1 MSRLHRYLIVMAG
14 GRGLRMGT
22 PVPKQFLV
30 LAGKPLIFHAINKF
44 IEYDPGLELVIVLP
58 EESIGFWKELCMQ
71 YDFACDHNIVAGGEE
86 RYNSVKNSLSLIRQK
101 SLVAVH
107 DAVRPLVS
115 KATIDRCFTMA
126 AEKGNAVPFIQPQES
141 VREITS
147 NDGNRPLKREQIA
160 LIQTPQIFRSDI
172 LLAAYARP
180 YEPSFTDDATVVEAA
195 GHKINLVPGNTENI
209 KITTKEDL
217 ILAEAMLKS
226 SYEG

>member
-14 GRGLRMGT
+14 GRGLRLGA
-22 PVPKQFLV
+22 PVPKQFLI
-30 LAGKPLIFHAINKF
+30 LAGRPVIFHAINKF
-44 IEYDPGLELVIVLP
+44 IKYDPGLELVIVLP
-58 EESIGFWKELCMQ
+58 EESKGLWKELCMQ
-71 YDFACDHNIVAGGEE
+71 YAFTRDHNIVAGGEE
-86 RYNSVKNSLSLIRQK
+86 RYNSVKNSMSLIRQK

-126 AEKGNAVPFIQPQES
+126 AEKGNAVPFIQPRES
-141 VREITS
+141 VREIIS
-147 NDGNRPLKREQIA
+147 DAGNRPLKREKIA

-195 GHKINLVPGNTENI
+195 GHKINLVPGNPENI